1 MKKRTLILSLAG
13 LILIGGSAAAA
24 YAYRNQAN
32 TPAPVV
38 QQEKVPTATETKPV
52 PQESQSSLQPVDAGP
67 QVVKSGQFKNIDAVH
82 RGHGTAR
89 IVTTADGAFLR
100 LEQDFDVTPGPD
112 LFVYASPN
120 TADAG
125 LGNFDVIGK
134 LKSFEGE
141 QVYNLPADYQK
152 YKSIVIWCRSFSVTF
167 STADLQ

>member
-1 MKKRTLILSLAG
+1 MKRTLILSLAG
-13 LILIGGSAAAA
+13 LIVIGGSAAGA
-24 YAYRNQAN
+24 YAYRNQSR
-32 TPAPVV
+32 TPAPIV
-38 QQEKVPTATETKPV
+38 QQENVPSAKDIEPIT
-52 PQESQSSLQPVDAGP
+52 QNSQPSIQPADVGP
-67 QVVKSGQFKNIDAVH
+67 QLVNSGTFKDIDAVH

-100 LEQDFDVTPGPD
+100 LEQDFGVTPGPD
-112 LFVYASPN
+112 LFVYASTNP
-120 TADAG
+120 TSKG
-125 LGNFDVIGK
+125 LGDFDVIGK